1 VGNPRAPEEKRV
13 RFERGVDVHIMAID
27 GTWRRS
33 CIMREV
39 ATDGA
44 MLTAKG
50 SIEGLHLNEFFLLLS
65 TTGLAFRRCE
75 LAGVNGDELKIT
87 FLKASGK
94 KKQHAS
100 QAPSSGSAF

>member
-1 VGNPRAPEEKRV
+1 V

-39 ATDGA
+39 SADGA
-44 MLTAKG
+44 TLTAKG
-50 SIEGLHLNEFFLLLS
+50 SIEGLQLHEFFLLLS

-75 LAGVNGDELKIT
+75 LAGVKGDELTIA

-94 KKQHAS
+94 KKPHAG
-100 QAPSSGSAF
+100 QAEI